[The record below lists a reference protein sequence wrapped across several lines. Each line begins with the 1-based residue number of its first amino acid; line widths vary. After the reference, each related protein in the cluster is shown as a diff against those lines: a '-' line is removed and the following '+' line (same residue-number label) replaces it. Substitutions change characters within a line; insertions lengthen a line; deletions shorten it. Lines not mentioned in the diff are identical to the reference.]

1 MRVQQL
7 ITVFVQ
13 NLHDIQWYHTS
24 RWISSIKK
32 IPSWWDVLRIWH
44 GYIITQ
50 PQHLMHSTAFLLLM
64 DWHAC
69 VRACVRACARACLS
83 VCLSVCWSRSW
94 ALQIAELLKLPFR
107 LQSYVDPRNHILHIV
122 GVHIGDFWRIRWIDL
137 CSVGDVACHYHYC
150 RYFLVYWF

>member
-50 PQHLMHSTAFLLLM
+50 HLMHSTAFLLLM
-64 DWHAC
+64 DWHPC
-69 VRACVRACARACLS
+69 VC
-83 VCLSVCWSRSW
+83 VCLSVSLYVGHDREPCKYCWTAQS
-94 ALQIAELLKLPFR
+94 AIQVAEFR
-107 LQSYVDPRNHILHIV
+107 RPKESHKLHIV

-150 RYFLVYWF
+150 CYFFVYWF